1 MSFTDSE
8 IDRVLKAKVTLRDL
22 LDRKAQL
29 FSEQYKSDVFDFLR
43 LNCWLTGGAVAS
55 LLQGQHPKDFDFYV
69 RNSTSCS
76 DAVLQDLFI
85 KEGAPYYDLVQTC
98 NPSYM
103 GMEQAGRVITANAIT
118 LKAGIQ
124 IIRLANFETSRK
136 NFDFIHCMPY
146 YDWDKLYISRQQL
159 DSILT
164 KTLVPNP
171 ESRQLTHHR
180 LQKFKERGWKL
191 NHTI

>member
-22 LDRKAQL
+22 LDNKARL

-69 RNSTSCS
+69 RNNISCS

-124 IIRLANFETSRK
+124 IIRLADFETSRK
-136 NFDFIHCMPY
+136 NFDFVHCMPY
-146 YDWDKLYISRQQL
+146 YDWDKLHISRQQF
-159 DSILT
+159 DSIQ
-164 KTLVPNP
+164 KKELVANA
-171 ESRQLTHHR
+171 RAKITRHR
-180 LQKFKERGWKL
+180 IEKFKERGWTTNYL
-191 NHTI
+191 I